1 MIDWNKLPHYPFLN
15 DILNE
20 TIYGWSKF
28 FSSVFYWSK
37 VNLIFWLCASSNAL
51 TWMLWLWVLFLDPTK
66 YLAQNCWKE
75 WCQYVFQSFIT
86 DVWDL
91 QDQFWKNH
99 YATFN
104 AQNDVANVAKQF
116 TLLFFQRRKIFSINY
131 FLPHDN
137 CLILFLEYNICGLPV
152 RMQRRLL

>member
-86 DVWDL
+86 DVLRPSGPILKESLRNIWRSKL
-91 QDQFWKNH
+91 MSRMNATKHFILTLSSSKCKMYFW
-99 YATFN
+99 
-104 AQNDVANVAKQF
+104 
-116 TLLFFQRRKIFSINY
+116 Y
-131 FLPHDN
+131 FLIKMR
-137 CLILFLEYNICGLPV
+137 CFRIGYL
-152 RMQRRLL
+152 